1 MSVNNL
7 AEQLHWL
14 LSSRSAIPPPAATPI
29 PSTTDPIDA
38 QETEDVLAAFEDES
52 IIAQI
57 NNSPL
62 LNPRQPEETTADGTR
77 MARLRTPAS
86 PSRKPQSHNETLSYP
101 VLPIDRDHPMPTMEV
116 ERMSQSTR
124 TPPNHAYSGQ
134 RPPIPPIRD
143 IHRHPN
149 SSSARKHTAEVSSL
163 KRESPSI
170 PFLDTIDLTE
180 DDDGTKRKT
189 DELKSSNGPSV
200 IQHYDQPSPRRT
212 ARKRK
217 SEEFEED
224 YGQKHPRHNTPLAK
238 LSSLRMKQTDEQATV
253 HKITPSQKAGQIQQ
267 KVEDDFSGY
276 YSQSSNTHEEPSLLE
291 PQLSNVKDAP
301 SDVPGIAI
309 QSASSAKPDLQQSH
323 NASTTNSVT
332 SKNHGSSQERKHA
345 IADSEDEE
353 GFEVDMDIDIALDD
367 IVDPEDMLKDVA
379 KPISEDDVVPT
390 NSSSGPSVPDSQVKD
405 VQDESLVEIA
415 SMPTKVLERVRHTV
429 QTSSPRSPHI
439 QHPPSEAPDND
450 NPTTF
455 EASKTAVDVVKRLA
469 MFSRAHVFQHYQDLD
484 AELKQVV
491 EAVAEAMMEDEDVTD
506 LQAQKRHVIVQKSSC
521 EGLLEAWDAQCRLFA
536 ESSKLRVQIAAAI
549 RADIEPD
556 DSLMS
561 ASRDVR
567 KQMQQGEESLASLIE
582 ASRFD
587 VSGRTLPDLHQH
599 ETPRIAVKATQL
611 PPHMREDSFFN
622 SARPS
627 PDTRVSGQPPSAIA
641 RSHVDFAPLPARTQS
656 PGSFSGVSNARPYH
670 VTAST
675 TDQRNQQTHWQ
686 HDREPYDGYGN
697 NYGSS
702 RASAARNATRHVLST
717 PYPDLVQEDDEFEDV
732 DDMEISNVMGTPPGG
747 FARYEDEDN
756 FGSDD
761 DDQDML
767 EAAEADFMSNNRRR
781 PEPQAP
787 RHREVLAEQSGNS
800 PKRVRSALKPT
811 MIKSNGSSTALLP
824 LEGVDMHHK
833 WSGEVKD
840 VLKRRFKL
848 TGFRPNQQAAI
859 NATLAGDDGFVL
871 MPTGGGKSLCY
882 QLPAVI
888 RTGRTQGVTIVVSP
902 LLSLMEDQVSH
913 LKALNIQA
921 MMING
926 TSSTEEKRLIMDAL
940 KGPEPEA
947 LIQLL
952 YVTPEMLSKNL
963 GLVNT
968 LQRLHSR
975 RKFARIVIDEAHC
988 VSQWGHDFRP
998 DYKALG
1004 DVRRQFMGVPVI
1016 ALTATATETV
1026 KLDVIENL
1034 GITGCKTFM
1043 QSFNRPNLQY
1053 EVQPKK
1059 PKLVLE
1065 EMAEI
1070 IRTKYAGATG
1080 IIYCLAR
1087 KKCEE
1092 VATQLSKQHKIKAH
1106 HYHAD
1111 MDPEEK
1117 LKVQRAWQAGKY
1129 QVIVAT
1135 IAFGMGI
1142 DKGNVRFVMHH
1153 TLPKSLEGYY
1163 QETGRAG
1170 RDGKISGCYLF
1181 YAYSDCSTLRRMI
1194 DDGDGSYEQKDR
1206 QRQMLRQVV
1215 QYCENKIDCRRV
1227 QVLSY
1232 FNEPF
1237 KQEDCNGACDNC
1249 NSTST
1254 FENQDFG
1261 AQAAE
1266 AIKLVEAVMQQK
1278 DDKGKKP
1285 KVTLIQMVDIFRGVK
1300 KDWDHVEGFGA
1311 GEEMARTTVER
1322 LFQRLLTEYGL
1333 QEFNVMN
1340 KGGFPSQYIE
1350 VSTSNAIITDT
1361 TLTYLARA
1369 CCEGFQEWESRTHD
1383 SDPSVE
1389 QSCRSIKIQEKETSK
1404 DKTSTIAVVN
1414 QCVVASPAESCLYSP
1429 PFCWI

>member
-29 PSTTDPIDA
+29 PSATDSIDA
-38 QETEDVLAAFEDES
+38 QETEDVLATFEDEPLVP
-52 IIAQI
+52 QV
-57 NNSPL
+57 NNLSL
-62 LNPRQPEETTADGTR
+62 VNPRFAAETTGDDPK

-86 PSRKPQSHNETLSYP
+86 PSRKLQSHEEPLSYP
-101 VLPIDRDHPMPTMEV
+101 VLPTDRDQPMPTMEV
-116 ERMSQSTR
+116 ERANKSTR
-124 TPPNHAYSGQ
+124 TPPNHAYLGQ
-134 RPPIPPIRD
+134 RPPIPPVRD

-149 SSSARKHTAEVSSL
+149 SSPPRKHDGAVSSM
-163 KRESPSI
+163 KRESPFI

-180 DDDGTKRKT
+180 DDDEIKRKAN
-189 DELKSSNGPSV
+189 ELTPSNGPSV
-200 IQHYDQPSPRRT
+200 LQCNDQRSPRHT

-224 YGQKHPRHNTPLAK
+224 YGQKQPRHNTPLANS
-238 LSSLRMKQTDEQATV
+238 SSLHVNETNNQATV
-253 HKITPSQKAGQIQQ
+253 HRFTPSQKPAQIQQ
-267 KVEDDFSGY
+267 KVEDNFSGY
-276 YSQSSNTHEEPSLLE
+276 YSQSSNTHEEPPLLQ
-291 PQLSNVKDAP
+291 PQPSNSTKAHADILESPRART
-301 SDVPGIAI
+301 AI
-309 QSASSAKPDLQQSH
+309 QSASHTKLDLQQSH
-323 NASTTNSVT
+323 NGSTTNST
-332 SKNHGSSQERKHA
+332 ASKNHGSSQERKHA

-353 GFEVDMDIDIALDD
+353 GFEVDMDVDIPLDD
-367 IVDPEDMLKDVA
+367 VVEADNMLKDVV
-379 KPISEDDVVPT
+379 KPMPEDDVVPT
-390 NSSSGPSVPDSQVKD
+390 NSSSGPSVPDSQGKD
-405 VQDESLVEIA
+405 IQDESLIEIA
-415 SMPTKVLERVRHTV
+415 SMPSKVLDRVRHTV
-429 QTSSPRSPHI
+429 QTSSPRSPDV
-439 QHPPSEAPDND
+439 QLTVSETSNND
-450 NPTTF
+450 NFTTF

-469 MFSRAHVFQHYQDLD
+469 LFSRADVFQHYQDLD

-506 LQAQKRHVIVQKSSC
+506 LQAKKRHVIAQKSSC
-521 EGLLEAWDAQCRLFA
+521 EGLLEAWDAQCSLFA
-536 ESSKLRVQIAAAI
+536 EGSKLRVQIAAAI

-561 ASRDVR
+561 ASRNIR
-567 KQMQQGEESLASLIE
+567 KQMQQGEERLASLVE

-587 VSGRTLPDLHQH
+587 VSRRTLPDFHQQ

-611 PPHMREDSFFN
+611 PPHMREDSFF
-622 SARPS
+622 SSSRPS
-627 PDTRVSGQPPSAIA
+627 PNTRASGQPPGVLA
-641 RSHVDFAPLPARTQS
+641 RTHVDFAPLPARTQS
-656 PGSFSGVSNARPYH
+656 PGSFSGAPSARLYH
-670 VTAST
+670 VPAGTA
-675 TDQRNQQTHWQ
+675 DHRLEETHRQ
-686 HDREPYDGYGN
+686 HNRKSYEEYGS
-697 NYGSS
+697 NYGTN
-702 RASAARNATRHVLST
+702 RAPAARNATRHVLST

-747 FARYEDEDN
+747 FARGEDEDN

-800 PKRVRSALKPT
+800 PKRVRSAHKPT
-811 MIKSNGSSTALLP
+811 VVKSNGTSTALLP

-859 NATLAGDDGFVL
+859 NATLAGEDVFVL

-882 QLPAVI
+882 QLPAVV

-926 TSSTEEKRLIMDAL
+926 TTGTEEKRLIMDAL
-940 KGPEPEA
+940 KGPEPES

-1092 VATQLSKQHKIKAH
+1092 VATQLMKSHKIRAH

-1111 MDPEEK
+1111 MEPEEK

-1227 QVLSY
+1227 QVLTY

-1249 NSTST
+1249 NSLST

-1261 AQAAE
+1261 TQAAD
-1266 AIKLVEAVMQQK
+1266 AIKLVEAVMRQSP
-1278 DDKGKKP
+1278 KP
-1285 KVTLIQMVDIFRGVK
+1285 RVTLIQMVDIFRGVK
-1300 KDWDHVEGFGA
+1300 KDWEDVEGFGA

-1350 VSTSNAIITDT
+1350 VSTSKPITHEHST
-1361 TLTYLARA
+1361 NLHSSGRLR
-1369 CCEGFQEWESRTHD
+1369 GLSRVESAN
-1383 SDPSVE
+1383 S
-1389 QSCRSIKIQEKETSK
+1389 
-1404 DKTSTIAVVN
+1404 
-1414 QCVVASPAESCLYSP
+1414 
-1429 PFCWI
+1429 

>member
-1 MSVNNL
+1 M
-7 AEQLHWL
+7 
-14 LSSRSAIPPPAATPI
+14 
-29 PSTTDPIDA
+29 
-38 QETEDVLAAFEDES
+38 
-52 IIAQI
+52 
-57 NNSPL
+57 
-62 LNPRQPEETTADGTR
+62 
-77 MARLRTPAS
+77 
-86 PSRKPQSHNETLSYP
+86 
-101 VLPIDRDHPMPTMEV
+101 
-116 ERMSQSTR
+116 
-124 TPPNHAYSGQ
+124 
-134 RPPIPPIRD
+134 
-143 IHRHPN
+143 
-149 SSSARKHTAEVSSL
+149 

-180 DDDGTKRKT
+180 DDDGTNRKT
-189 DELKSSNGPSV
+189 DELKPPNRPSV

-224 YGQKHPRHNTPLAK
+224 YGQKQPRHNTPLANP
-238 LSSLRMKQTDEQATV
+238 SSLRMKQTDNQATV
-253 HKITPSQKAGQIQQ
+253 HKTTPSQKAGQIQQ

-276 YSQSSNTHEEPSLLE
+276 YSQSSNTNEEPSLLE
-291 PQLSNVKDAP
+291 PQVSNIKVA
-301 SDVPGIAI
+301 SGAVLGTAI
-309 QSASSAKPDLQQSH
+309 RSVSSTEPDLQQNHSF
-323 NASTTNSVT
+323 NTDSVT
-332 SKNHGSSQERKHA
+332 SKNHGSSQERRHA

-353 GFEVDMDIDIALDD
+353 ECEVDMDVDIALDD
-367 IVDPEDMLKDVA
+367 IVNPEDMLEDVV
-379 KPISEDDVVPT
+379 KSIPEDDVVPAE
-390 NSSSGPSVPDSQVKD
+390 SSSGPSVPDSQVKD

-415 SMPTKVLERVRHTV
+415 SMPPNVLERVRHAV
-429 QTSSPRSPHI
+429 QTSSPRSPNI
-439 QHPPSEAPDND
+439 QHTPSEAPNND
-450 NPTTF
+450 NSTTF

-469 MFSRAHVFQHYQDLD
+469 MFSRADVFQHYQDLD

-491 EAVAEAMMEDEDVTD
+491 EAVAEAMMEDDDVTD
-506 LQAQKRHVIVQKSSC
+506 LQAQKRHVIMQKSSC

-567 KQMQQGEESLASLIE
+567 KQMQQGEESLASLIG

-587 VSGRTLPDLHQH
+587 VSGRTLPDLHHQ

-622 SARPS
+622 STRPS
-627 PDTRVSGQPPSAIA
+627 PNTRVSGQPPRIV
-641 RSHVDFAPLPARTQS
+641 RSHVDFAPLSARTQS

-670 VTAST
+670 VSAST
-675 TDQRNQQTHWQ
+675 TDQRHQETHWQ
-686 HDREPYDGYGN
+686 HDREPYDAYGS

-702 RASAARNATRHVLST
+702 RAPVARNATRHVLST
-717 PYPDLVQEDDEFEDV
+717 PYPDLVQEDDDFEDV
-732 DDMEISNVMGTPPGG
+732 DDMEMSNVMGTPPGG
-747 FARYEDEDN
+747 FARHEDEDN

-767 EAAEADFMSNNRRR
+767 EAAEADFISNNRRR

-800 PKRVRSALKPT
+800 PKRVRSVLKAT
-811 MIKSNGSSTALLP
+811 VVKSNGTSTALLP

-859 NATLAGDDGFVL
+859 NATLAGEDVFVL

-882 QLPAVI
+882 QLPAVV
-888 RTGRTQGVTIVVSP
+888 RTGQTQGVTIVVSP

-926 TSSTEEKRLIMDAL
+926 TTGSEEKRLIMDAL
-940 KGPEPEA
+940 KGPEPES

-968 LQRLHSR
+968 LQRLHGR

-1092 VATQLSKQHKIKAH
+1092 VATQLSKQHKIKAY

-1111 MDPEEK
+1111 MEPEEK

-1206 QRQMLRQVV
+1206 QRAMLRQVV

-1227 QVLSY
+1227 QVLTY

-1261 AQAAE
+1261 TQAAE
-1266 AIKLVEAVMQQK
+1266 AIKLVEAVMQQSP
-1278 DDKGKKP
+1278 KP
-1285 KVTLIQMVDIFRGVK
+1285 RVTLIQMVDIFRGVK
-1300 KDWDHVEGFGA
+1300 KDWEDVEGFGA
-1311 GEEMARTTVER
+1311 GEEMARGTVER

-1350 VSTSNAIITDT
+1350 VSTSKSFTNEYSTN
-1361 TLTYLARA
+1361 LYSSGRLR
-1369 CCEGFQEWESRTHD
+1369 GLS
-1383 SDPSVE
+1383 SVE
-1389 QSCRSIKIQEKETSK
+1389 TANS
-1404 DKTSTIAVVN
+1404 
-1414 QCVVASPAESCLYSP
+1414 
-1429 PFCWI
+1429 